1 MCAGAISVSWIT
13 GLPSAVIET
22 HVVWS
27 ARIRRLK
34 VTGAFPTSVGLLLLT
49 ETRSADPLLAA
60 GLGDTSAVEG
70 GMEEEGV
77 DASALATGTF
87 AATEDGS
94 ILAGTLDADAVMDE
108 GMTWGA
114 YVFVGA
120 EADAVA

>member
-13 GLPSAVIET
+13 GFPSAVIET

-34 VTGAFPTSVGLLLLT
+34 VLGAFPTSVGLLLLT
-49 ETRSADPLLAA
+49 ETRSADPLIAA
-60 GLGDTSAVEG
+60 GLEDASAVEG
-70 GMEEEGV
+70 GMDEEGA
-77 DASALATGTF
+77 DASALPTGTF

-94 ILAGTLDADAVMDE
+94 IFGGTVGADAVMDE
-108 GMTWGA
+108 GMTGDA
-114 YVFVGA
+114 YVFVAA